1 MRSSSDIS
9 NVEFQK
15 TMGGYKPSDVQQY
28 LSEVAEDYGQLQRRI
43 AELESANAA
52 QAKEITALKEEQ
64 ISVHNLLINAQK
76 LADKTVEDAKA
87 EALKIVNEAHAAVTQ
102 IMSEAEARV
111 ASAKQQANDIKK
123 NSDMEM
129 QKLLSKAVVKSE
141 NMITAAHDSVARQQL
156 LFDKLKVEAAAFKKE
171 LIGIYK
177 KQLDILKT
185 MPDEV
190 PFDAQRA
197 ADAMAFETD
206 QAPDFKEMAVSRT
219 PEPAAPAA
227 TAPAP
232 AAQAENAPAPE
243 PEAPAP
249 VAPAVEPVKQQEM
262 PIEPPAAPVM
272 AAEPVEEP
280 VQQPLPEEEIVAEPQ
295 QERMEFAEA
304 EAIEPAEQAPV
315 QPEAKAEKKKTSF
328 FGKLNFS
335 EDEDDEDFEPRDLF
349 GRKK

>member
-1 MRSSSDIS
+1 MRSSNDIS

-28 LSEVAEDYGQLQRRI
+28 LSEVAEDYALLQRRI

-52 QAKEITALKEEQ
+52 QTKEISALKEEQ

-87 EALKIVNEAHAAVTQ
+87 EALKIVNDAHAAVTQ

-123 NSDMEM
+123 NSDLEM

-206 QAPDFKEMAVSRT
+206 QAPDFKEMAVVR
-219 PEPAAPAA
+219 PA
-227 TAPAP
+227 
-232 AAQAENAPAPE
+232 E
-243 PEAPAP
+243 PAP
-249 VAPAVEPVKQQEM
+249 VAEPTESVEAEAPVAAAPIAPEPQEAQPAPAQ
-262 PIEPPAAPVM
+262 EPPAPVIETQM
-272 AAEPVEEP
+272 PA
-280 VQQPLPEEEIVAEPQ
+280 QQPLPAEEMVVPQ
-295 QERMEFAEA
+295 QEEINFAA
-304 EAIEPAEQAPV
+304 EEQAAEPAPS
-315 QPEAKAEKKKTSF
+315 QPEPKAEKKKSSF
-328 FGKLNFS
+328 FGKLNFD
-335 EDEDDEDFEPRDLF
+335 EDEEDEDFEPRDLF